1 LPVESSDNSKLFITF
16 AENNKNKYSISIM
29 LSTILLQAQTQG
41 AGGSMWSTILM
52 FALLIVVF
60 YFFLIRP
67 QSKRQKEVRKFQDSL
82 ENGKSVITQGGIYG
96 KIKEV
101 KDNYVILEIAEGVKI
116 KVNKNML
123 FDATDPSSAS
133 SNETAK

>member
-1 LPVESSDNSKLFITF
+1 
-16 AENNKNKYSISIM
+16 M

-41 AGGSMWSTILM
+41 AGGSMWSNILM
-52 FALLIVVF
+52 FDILIVVF

-101 KDNYVILEIAEGVKI
+101 KDNYVILEIAEGIKI

-123 FDATDPSSAS
+123 FDATDPSSAT